1 MMKLITFIREK
12 VKIALVLLRSK
23 SFLTFLFFLTL
34 STAFWCFEAFK
45 ETNTVELAVPLR
57 LKNVPDNVVV
67 TTALPEQVR
76 VTLRDRNSALFYYRY
91 FHRPRPATVDFAAY
105 VNPSCH
111 VRVPQE
117 DVKRS
122 VMRNFEATTELL
134 SLLPDTL
141 EYFYNYGTKKTVP
154 TRLQGKLS
162 PAEGYYIV
170 SQTLSPTEATVYAT
184 DRQLDTISAA
194 HTLPLYLTELT
205 ESFTTPVLLQGV
217 KGAKFMPDTMRL
229 SVEVDRLVEKT
240 LALPIT
246 PLNFPDDVRLRTFP
260 MKVNVTFQVGMKE
273 FRNVTEQDFTLVL
286 DANDLESATAN
297 TCTLRMER
305 QPESAFRLRLS
316 QSEVEFLIEKTSAQ

>member
-23 SFLTFLFFLTL
+23 SFLTFLFFLML

-45 ETNTVELAVPLR
+45 ETNTVEISVPLR
-57 LKNVPDNVVV
+57 LQNIPDNVVV

-105 VNPSCH
+105 ANPSCH

-122 VMRNFEATTELL
+122 VMRNFEASTELL

-141 EYFYNYGTKKTVP
+141 EYFYNYGTKKVVP

-170 SQTLSPTEATVYAT
+170 SQTLLPTDATVYAT

-194 HTLPLYLTELT
+194 HTLPVYLTDLT

-217 KGAKFMPDTMRL
+217 KGAKFLPDTVRL

-240 LALPIT
+240 LSLPVT

-260 MKVNVTFQVGMKE
+260 MKVNVTVQVGLKE
-273 FRNVTEQDFTLVL
+273 FRNVTEQDFLLVL
-286 DANDLESATAN
+286 DANDLENATAN